1 MANNLDKMNDEV
13 AASLILKAIAK
24 RKGVSDTTKKT
35 FGGSKQLYDIIVN
48 PINNWR
54 LDSKYVAYTF
64 YAVKTGK
71 AKSAP
76 RALGELVLKDVV
88 TKLLDHVKGE
98 SSGIY
103 SLAGDLSGGLES
115 AQGGWMDTKEIY
127 STASKI
133 GGQMQLHAAKKMG
146 SETYDQ
152 VRIFG
157 LSSHVAYGGVVR
169 FEEVSNSSSCKGL
182 NVILSY
188 WIGLSGAASW
198 IDDFQGKGSHDRTDN
213 LNKLDK
219 MGGDFH
225 SDYIYSPGN
234 GLMW

>member
-1 MANNLDKMNDEV
+1 MASNLDKMSDEV
-13 AASLILKAIAK
+13 AASLILNAIAK
-24 RKGVSDTTKKT
+24 RKEVSATTKKT
-35 FGGSKQLYDIIVN
+35 FGGSKQLYDIIVK
-48 PINNWR
+48 PIHNWR
-54 LDSKYVAYTF
+54 LDSQYVAYTF

-88 TKLLDHVKGE
+88 SKLLDHVKGE
-98 SSGIY
+98 VSDIY
-103 SLAGDLSGGLES
+103 SLSGDLSGGLES

-127 STASKI
+127 STASKL
-133 GGQMQLHAAKKMG
+133 GGQMQLHAAKKSG
-146 SETYDQ
+146 GEVYDQ

-157 LSSHVAYGGVVR
+157 LSSHVVYGGIAR
-169 FEEVSNSSSCKGL
+169 FEEVSNISSSKGL

-188 WIGLSGAASW
+188 WIGLSGSARW
-198 IDDFQGKGSHDRTDN
+198 IDEFQGNGGRDRTDT
-213 LNKLDK
+213 LNKFDK

-225 SDYIYSPGN
+225 VDYIYSPGN